1 MALQYRTLPLTGLA
15 LLLALAACSHGEPF
29 GAPDHELDGPLAGG
43 QPARL
48 TFGTAV
54 GDAAWTPDGAAIVY
68 AGGRH
73 VGDRLDRCLSIL
85 PAEGGTVRREI
96 CNPSLFDASITDFFA
111 TPYVSAGDQLA
122 FYYANMPGGGTPA
135 FEGIYATT
143 LAAPAVTTAVRSLP
157 FLGADG
163 LFYKSISHLRWLG
176 ESEVVFIAY
185 AEAVVIPCE
194 GCDAEV
200 IPHPRTLFRSGA
212 GAGAALAPVPGTEFA
227 TSVAVGATADE
238 IYFTLANDS
247 RIYHR
252 MLSSGAQSVVHEFG
266 AEGIAR
272 DVHFG
277 GGRLTAIVGGKVQVI
292 VDLVGPLQASDEG
305 GHLYLLE
312 PATGAVTRLSGDGRW
327 FRRPALSPTG
337 AALVGEG
344 FTVVIDQ
351 DPNAPPDT
359 PGLDTTVSPAG
370 DLWRYGTP

>member
-1 MALQYRTLPLTGLA
+1 MTLRYRTLAPSGLA
-15 LLLALAACSHGEPF
+15 LLLALACSHSEPF
-29 GAPDHELDGPLAGG
+29 GAPDHELDGPLTGG
-43 QPARL
+43 EPARL

-54 GDAAWTPDGAAIVY
+54 GDAAWTADGSAIVF
-68 AGGRH
+68 AGGRY

-96 CNPSLFDASITDFFA
+96 CNPSLFDSSITDFFA
-111 TPYVSAGDQLA
+111 TPYVSAGEQLA
-122 FYYANMPGGGTPA
+122 FYYANRPGGGTPA

-143 LAAPAVTTAVRSLP
+143 LAAPSVTTAVRALP

-176 ESEVVFIAY
+176 EAEIVFIAY
-185 AEAVVIPCE
+185 AEAIVIPCE
-194 GCDAEV
+194 GCDAQV
-200 IPHPRTLFRSGA
+200 ILHPRTLFRSGIA
-212 GAGAALAPVPGTEFA
+212 AGAAPAPVPGTEFA

-252 MLSSGAQSVVHEFG
+252 VVSSGAQSVVHDFG
-266 AEGIAR
+266 AVGIAR

-292 VDLVGPLQASDEG
+292 VDPVGPLQAADQG

-312 PATGAVTRLSGDGRW
+312 PGTGAVTRLSGDGRW

-344 FTVVIDQ
+344 FAVLIDQ
-351 DPNAPPDT
+351 DPDGPPDA
-359 PGLDTTVSPAG
+359 PVLDTTVSPVG
-370 DLWRYGTP
+370 DLGRYGAP